1 MESLSAVVRRCALLL
16 PLCAAGAQAQTPP
29 GQWAGW
35 VQQQIQN
42 LPASR
47 AITAEQERWL
57 AENRDAAQPL
67 YNPAL
72 NIGYED
78 STEISK
84 TVGLSQTV
92 DWSGKARA
100 RRDAVAVRDTL
111 AQLRADKARASLLA
125 DSLHALVAFDAA
137 RARLVATR
145 QQEQQLSALSD
156 LIRRR
161 EQAGDLGQVDAQLA
175 WLSLA
180 QAQQT
185 LAEAESDATAAA
197 IRLRQI
203 LASSQPG
210 RPLPVARHWQAVAV
224 STDTAQRLSA
234 SFDLRLAELQ
244 LALAEQGATVAD
256 RQRRADPTLGFRV
269 GKEGDENLWGVDIS
283 LPLKLFNTGS
293 ASYQAA
299 LADSDARRALLEK
312 TRTDIAARLDGAL
325 RDYQQRRQ
333 RWQTWQQLT
342 GDTLSRSDALLER
355 VWQQGELTTQNYLQ
369 ALNQSLDTRLSG
381 IALRE
386 AMQQAWVQWLQESA
400 QLNDWLN
407 SFAN

>member
-16 PLCAAGAQAQTPP
+16 LLCATGAQAETAP

-35 VQQQIQN
+35 LQKQISS

-57 AENRDAAQPL
+57 AKNRDAAQPL
-67 YNPAL
+67 YNPEL

-78 STEISK
+78 SADTTK
-84 TVGLSQTV
+84 TVGLSQTL

-100 RRDAVAVRDTL
+100 NRDAIAVRDTL
-111 AQLRADKARASLLA
+111 AQLRTDQARASLLA
-125 DSLHALVAFDAA
+125 DSLNALVAFDAA
-137 RARLVATR
+137 RARLAATR
-145 QQEQQLSALSD
+145 QQEQQLSALRD

-175 WLSLA
+175 RLSLA
-180 QAQQT
+180 QAQQA

-197 IRLRQI
+197 TRLRQV
-203 LASSQPG
+203 LASAEPG
-210 RPLPVARHWQAVAV
+210 QPLPAARHWQAVAV
-224 STDTAQRLSA
+224 STDASQRLPA
-234 SFDLRLAELQ
+234 SFDLRLAEQQ
-244 LALAEQGATVAD
+244 LALAEQGAAVAD
-256 RQRRADPTLGFRV
+256 RQRRADPTLGFSV
-269 GKEGDENLWGVDIS
+269 GKEGDESLWGVDIS
-283 LPLKLFNTGS
+283 LPLKLFNTGK
-293 ASYQAA
+293 AGYQAA
-299 LADSDARRALLEK
+299 LADSDAHRALLEK

-325 RDYQQRRQ
+325 RDYQQRRD

-342 GDTLSRSDALLER
+342 GDTLARSDALLER

-381 IALRE
+381 IALRQ
-386 AMQQAWVQWLQESA
+386 AMQHAWVKWLQESA

-407 SFAN
+407 SLAN

>member
-1 MESLSAVVRRCALLL
+1 MESLSAVVRRCALLML
-16 PLCAAGAQAQTPP
+16 LCATGAQAETAP

-35 VQQQIQN
+35 LQQQIN
-42 LPASR
+42 SLPASR

-57 AENRDAAQPL
+57 AENRDEAQPL

-72 NIGYED
+72 NISYED
-78 STEISK
+78 SADTTK
-84 TVGLSQTV
+84 TVGLSQTL

-100 RRDAVAVRDTL
+100 RRDAVSVRDTL
-111 AQLRADKARASLLA
+111 AQLRADKARANLLA
-125 DSLHALVAFDAA
+125 DSLNALVAFDAA
-137 RARLVATR
+137 RARLAATR

-180 QAQQT
+180 QTQQA
-185 LAEAESDATAAA
+185 LADAESDATAAA
-197 IRLRQI
+197 TQLRQV
-203 LASSQPG
+203 LASEQPG
-210 RPLPVARHWQAVAV
+210 QSLPSARHWQGVAV
-224 STDTAQRLSA
+224 STDASQRLPA
-234 SFDLRLAELQ
+234 SFDLRLAQLQ
-244 LALAEQGATVAD
+244 LALAEQGAAVAS
-256 RQRRADPTLGFRV
+256 RQRRADPTLGFSV
-269 GKEGDENLWGVDIS
+269 GKEGDDNLWGVDIS
-283 LPLKLFNTGS
+283 LPLKLFNTGE
-293 ASYQAA
+293 AGYQAA

-312 TRTDIAARLDGAL
+312 TRADIAARLDGAL
-325 RDYQQRRQ
+325 RNYQQRRE

-342 GDTLSRSDALLER
+342 GDTLGRSDALLER

-381 IALRE
+381 IALRQ

-407 SFAN
+407 SLAN

>member
-1 MESLSAVVRRCALLL
+1 MGSLSAVVRRCALLL
-16 PLCAAGAQAQTPP
+16 LLCATGAQAETPP

-35 VQQQIQN
+35 LQQQIN
-42 LPASR
+42 SLPASR
-47 AITAEQERWL
+47 AINAEQERWL

-72 NIGYED
+72 NIGYENSAD
-78 STEISK
+78 TTK
-84 TVGLSQTV
+84 TVGLSQNL

-100 RRDAVAVRDTL
+100 NRDAVAVRDTL

-125 DSLHALVAFDAA
+125 DSLNALVAFDAA
-137 RARLVATR
+137 RARLAATR

-180 QAQQT
+180 QTQQA

-197 IRLRQI
+197 TRLRQV
-203 LASSQPG
+203 LASEQPG
-210 RPLPVARHWQAVAV
+210 QSLPAAHHWQAFAV
-224 STDTAQRLSA
+224 STDASQRLPA
-234 SFDLRLAELQ
+234 SFDLRLAEQQ
-244 LALAEQGATVAD
+244 LALAEQGAAVAS
-256 RQRRADPTLGFRV
+256 RQRRADPTLGFSV
-269 GKEGDENLWGVDIS
+269 GQEGDDNLWGVDIS
-283 LPLKLFNTGS
+283 LPLKLFNTGK
-293 ASYQAA
+293 AGYQAA

-325 RDYQQRRQ
+325 RDYQQRRD

-342 GDTLSRSDALLER
+342 GDTLGRSDALLER

-381 IALRE
+381 IVLRQ

-400 QLNDWLN
+400 QLNEWLN
-407 SFAN
+407 QLAD